1 MNSFTTDQ
9 ADYPKL
15 KPVAEAF
22 LAGAEW
28 QINKSR
34 SAGVAELVEAAQ
46 EFEAEVDTDQVRVEF
61 EEMASVVYSAALAEG
76 RDPVHGSYRNSNLE
90 KRWTGWKACEEFR
103 AGVKPVPRGKQA

>member
-1 MNSFTTDQ
+1 MTNFTTDQ

-15 KPVAEAF
+15 KPMAEAF
-22 LAGAEW
+22 VAGAEW

-34 SAGVAELVEAAQ
+34 WAGTAELVEAAQ
-46 EFEAEVDTDQVRVEF
+46 EFKVGISEPAIRLEF
-61 EEMASVVYSAALAEG
+61 EEMASVVYSAALSEG

-103 AGVKPVPRGKQA
+103 AGIKLEPRGKQA